1 MPKIANKRAPRKTTS
16 KAKEPGA
23 LATTTS
29 PKPKR
34 DHKAEASQALANRV
48 ERVAVLRE
56 HRDAG
61 LMGENVM
68 QVAQSLILVG
78 LPYKPTK
85 ETKITRKARL
95 GDGSTVSVTFSA
107 ALEDN
112 MPYGADRSLLHYLL
126 DRAVKSGSRYISWAN
141 AVQFLEHMGMS
152 TASGKNYADLKK
164 RFERIRG
171 LTIGVVRSKDG
182 ASSSQLMPFIRRS
195 ALPSSMEIRQE
206 QDGQQSLPLSENDPF
221 GVEIDEL
228 FFNDLM
234 AWHVPVPT
242 HLIVQT
248 RNKPQLQ
255 DMCLWLHWRCFAAQN
270 ESVIPWGALAEQLWQ
285 DDSNA
290 RRIKVRFSDAIKFAK
305 GMWPELRAEVRK
317 EGLWIAPPLN
327 GKHLLSQG
335 KAVRR
340 LN

>member
-1 MPKIANKRAPRKTTS
+1 MTKIAKKAATRKTARK
-16 KAKEPGA
+16 KAP
-23 LATTTS
+23 ATTATPT

-34 DHKAEASQALANRV
+34 DHKAEAAKALANRV
-48 ERVAVLRE
+48 ERIAVLRE
-56 HRDAG
+56 YRDSGA
-61 LMGENVM
+61 LGEEIM
-68 QVAQSLILVG
+68 QVAQSLILCG

-85 ETKITRKARL
+85 ERQIVRRARL
-95 GDGSTVSVTFSA
+95 ADGSTVSVTFTA
-107 ALEDN
+107 GLDDAE

-126 DRAVKSGSRYISWAN
+126 DRAVKSGSRYISWSTA
-141 AVQFLEHMGMS
+141 AKFLEHMGI
-152 TASGKNYADLKK
+152 TLGGKNYADLRM

-206 QDGQQSLPLSENDPF
+206 QDGLQSLPLSDTDPF

-242 HLIVQT
+242 QLIVQT
-248 RNKPQLQ
+248 RKNPQLQ
-255 DMCLWLHWRCFAAQN
+255 DMCVWLHWRCFAAQN
-270 ESVIPWGALAEQLWQ
+270 ESVIPWEYLAEQIWQ
-285 DDSNA
+285 ADTKV
-290 RRIKVRFSDAIKFAK
+290 RRIRERFNEAIQFAR

-317 EGLWIAPPLN
+317 DGLWVAPPRN
-327 GKHLLSQG
+327 GKHLLTQG
-335 KAVRR
+335 EEVRR
-340 LN
+340 LR